1 MTRYTFI
8 PSILLSVVLLYT
20 PSIVQGSEPQSE
32 DQRALTSLSPSQN
45 QVFKITDTGLEPNSL
60 SVKKEDRYIFF
71 LNDSKESLVTLEVNF
86 GRFTT
91 HCSTQNMT
99 IGDDGV
105 VRSVRPIA
113 PKDFAGVCFHDP
125 GTLEFTVR
133 GIKSYPQGIKG
144 SLHIE

>member
-1 MTRYTFI
+1 MKRFTFV
-8 PSILLSVVLLYT
+8 PSVLLCVVLLYA
-20 PSIVQGSEPQSE
+20 PSLVQGSDSPNE
-32 DQRALTSLSPSQN
+32 DQRALTSPSPSQN
-45 QVFKITDTGLEPNSL
+45 QVFKITDAGIEPNSL

-105 VRSVRPIA
+105 VRSVRPIV

-125 GTLEFTVR
+125 GNA
-133 GIKSYPQGIKG
+133 
-144 SLHIE
+144 